1 MNLTDT
7 DNERLTDLVDELN
20 ILSYTID
27 YEGYDPDR
35 ISNEKAISIL
45 ASKMAELIEIIQRNS
60 NVVHEL
66 TKEDYETIH
75 GWGGQG

>member
-1 MNLTDT
+1 MNLEAA
-7 DNERLTDLVDELN
+7 DNDRLTDLVDELN

-27 YEGYDPDR
+27 YTGYDPDR

-45 ASKMAELIEIIQRNS
+45 ANKMVELIEIIQRNS

-66 TKEDYETIH
+66 TKEDYEAMH

>member
-1 MNLTDT
+1 MNLIDA
-7 DNERLTDLVDELN
+7 DNERLTGLVDELSM
-20 ILSYTID
+20 LSYTID

-45 ASKMAELIEIIQRNS
+45 ANKMVELIEIIQRNS
-60 NVVHEL
+60 SVEHDL
-66 TKEDYETIH
+66 TKEDYEAIY